1 MVVGVL
7 TMGLRLPGI
16 RSLKEKRSVLRPL
29 ITGIR
34 QKFNVSIAEAGKQDK
49 WQASVLTIV
58 CASANSALA
67 HRQLEQVLL
76 FVEQDGNVMITDTN
90 LEIL

>member
-1 MVVGVL
+1 MVIGAL
-7 TMGLRLPGI
+7 TMELRLPGI

-34 QKFNVSIAEAGKQDK
+34 QKFNVSVAEAGKQDK
-49 WQASVLTIV
+49 WQASELIIV
-58 CASANSALA
+58 CVSANAALA
-67 HRQLEQVLL
+67 HRLLEEVLS
-76 FVEQDGNVMITDTN
+76 FVEQNGKTMITATN

>member
-1 MVVGVL
+1 MVVGFL

-16 RSLKEKRSVLRPL
+16 CSLKEKRSVLRRL
-29 ITGIR
+29 IARIR
-34 QKFNVSIAEAGKQDK
+34 QRFNVSVAEAGKQDK

-58 CASANSALA
+58 CVSANAALA
-67 HRQLEQVLL
+67 HRQLEQVLS
-76 FVEQDGNVMITDTN
+76 FVEQDGSIMITDTN